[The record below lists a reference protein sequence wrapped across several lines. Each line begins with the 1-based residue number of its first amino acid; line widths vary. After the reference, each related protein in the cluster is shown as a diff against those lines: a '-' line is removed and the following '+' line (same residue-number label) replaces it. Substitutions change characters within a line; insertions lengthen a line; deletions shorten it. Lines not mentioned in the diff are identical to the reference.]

1 MVDINDLPFRILCRK
16 YGTELTF
23 TQMHNVKLFGVIE
36 EYRKKVLSEIDNNLD
51 YPCFIQ
57 FSGNDPEL
65 FLKSAKYVENLVPCI
80 DINLGCPQNIAR
92 MGHYGS
98 FLLDN
103 PEEVYKI
110 VGYLCNNNLK
120 CGVSCKIRLFPD
132 LSKTFELVK
141 KLEDLGISVL
151 TVHGRTKE
159 QKSQKC
165 GKCNWDAIKEIK
177 KLVKIPVIANGG
189 LGTFEDIDKC
199 FEYTGC
205 DCVMSGEKLIEMPTF
220 FSKKLYD
227 INDIALEYCDIW
239 KKYKPNNQINKV
251 HMSQIRG
258 HMFKFF
264 YIACNMYPEYNQN
277 KNEEGFRWPILE
289 HGASNPNRTLYGVLI
304 EKCHNDSLKNN
315 CSPIEEIENYIKN
328 YSIAINFLEQF
339 TDVLNYKKSFVNHIT
354 SMINEFN
361 SGNTLSL
368 NNLNFNPT
376 IIKTYGGFVF
386 EKITED
392 KGYGYTQNEKMA
404 LDSENTNIVIAFYF
418 WMENIMTYNE
428 RHYKKFPELFSEIG
442 GLGSFILL
450 TASFINY
457 IFTHY
462 KILLDTQEI
471 IQNINKIHL
480 KNKINFSR
488 LPTFYRKANE
498 IVFLLKKIII

>member
-1 MVDINDLPFRILCRK
+1 MNSSKKYELWNSIGNPKYALAPMVDINDLPFRILCRK

-65 FLKSAKYVENLVPCI
+65 FLKSAKYVENIVPCI

-239 KKYKPNNQINKV
+239 KKYKPNNQINKT

-264 YIACNMYPEYNQN
+264 YTACNMYPEYNQKLGLSEN
-277 KNEEGFRWPILE
+277 LDEVINIAKKIKDLMKDVKLEDKYGWYMRYRKNEIKEE
-289 HGASNPNRTLYGVLI
+289 KEKI
-304 EKCHNDSLKNN
+304 EKEKQEKEKKKKENEINYEDIEIDSL
-315 CSPIEEIENYIKN
+315 
-328 YSIAINFLEQF
+328 F
-339 TDVLNYKKSFVNHIT
+339 
-354 SMINEFN
+354 
-361 SGNTLSL
+361 
-368 NNLNFNPT
+368 
-376 IIKTYGGFVF
+376 
-386 EKITED
+386 
-392 KGYGYTQNEKMA
+392 
-404 LDSENTNIVIAFYF
+404 
-418 WMENIMTYNE
+418 
-428 RHYKKFPELFSEIG
+428 
-442 GLGSFILL
+442 
-450 TASFINY
+450 
-457 IFTHY
+457 
-462 KILLDTQEI
+462 
-471 IQNINKIHL
+471 
-480 KNKINFSR
+480 
-488 LPTFYRKANE
+488 
-498 IVFLLKKIII
+498 